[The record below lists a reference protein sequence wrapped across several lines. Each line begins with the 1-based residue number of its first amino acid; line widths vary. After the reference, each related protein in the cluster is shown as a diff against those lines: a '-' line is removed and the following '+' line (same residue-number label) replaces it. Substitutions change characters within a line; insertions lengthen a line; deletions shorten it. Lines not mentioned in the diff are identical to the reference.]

1 MKVCIWDLETTALT
15 AIMGRI
21 LSCAF
26 VDLCGDPEVFR
37 MDAKPHKGKTKLDDG
52 RLAVAI
58 RDYLEAHDL
67 IVGHNIR
74 LFDIP
79 LLNARLAKAGER
91 PLRTHFVLDTMFAAR
106 QMRIGS
112 SRLDNL
118 QKFFALA
125 EAKTPISWE
134 TWQLAAQGDARAMDE
149 VVEHNI
155 ADVLVTRELYPVVLP
170 YVATLHR

>member
-1 MKVCIWDLETTALT
+1 MNVVFWDLETTGLS

-26 VDLCGDPEVFR
+26 VELESDPVVYRSDER
-37 MDAKPHKGKTKLDDG
+37 KLKGKSKIDDAK
-52 RLAVAI
+52 LAVSI
-58 RDYLEAHDL
+58 RDMLEAYDM

-79 LLNARLAKAGER
+79 LLNARLAKAHER
-91 PLRTHFVLDTMFAAR
+91 PLRTHFVLDTMWAAR
-106 QMRIGS
+106 RMRIGS
-112 SRLDNL
+112 SKLENL
-118 QKFFALA
+118 QKYFALPA
-125 EAKTPISWE
+125 AKTPLKWE
-134 TWQLAAQGDARAMDE
+134 TWQLASQGDKAAMDE

-155 ADVLVTRELYPVVLP
+155 ADVLVTRDLYPHILP